1 MKKNKETLKLGSKE
15 INFEIGGLALQ
26 ANGSIVVSC
35 GGTVILA
42 TAVASSRQSD
52 LDYFPLQV
60 EYVER
65 LYAGGRIKGSR
76 WVKREGK
83 PTDEVITKARLIDR
97 CIRPLF
103 PKEFKHEVQVVVTIL
118 SLDHENDPS
127 DLGLLAVAAALHISN
142 IPWYGPIGAVRV
154 GTKDDVF
161 LVNPLKKEKESS
173 SLDLIVADSKDGVMM
188 LEGAGEQIS
197 EEKFFEAIAF
207 ASEYGKTIR
216 EFLDKLREKYGQ
228 PKMKYETPALEESS
242 IQQID
247 KIVGSK
253 INSLINELC
262 SDGKR
267 EEEVSQEMFSNL
279 DLWTE
284 EVKAV
289 LGEEIKGQFIK
300 EVINKLF
307 KKALRKSILAGK
319 RIGDRKINEIR
330 PLVASVSLLPRTH
343 GSATFQR
350 GLTKTLSVVTLG
362 TPSLKQLIENAEGE
376 ETKRY
381 MHHYFMPPYSVGE
394 TGRMGWPKRREVGHG
409 ALAEKALLPVI
420 PSEDKF
426 PYAIRVVSEIV
437 SSNGSTSMASVC
449 GSTLSLMD
457 AGVPIS
463 APVAGISVGLIKEG
477 DKSVLLTDIAG
488 VEDFNGDMD
497 FKVAGT
503 EKGITAV
510 QVDIK
515 TSGLSMEVIKEALEK
530 AKEARGQ
537 ILAVMTKAISEPRKN
552 VSQYAPKVSLL
563 HIAPEEIG
571 GVIGPGGKIIRK
583 MIEKSGCDI
592 NIEDDGTVSVSGI
605 DQKMVDGVI
614 DEIKA
619 MTREIKMGEKFTGVV
634 KRLQQFGA
642 FIEFLPGKEGLV
654 HISKLGSGFIRHP
667 RDVLKMGEKVDV
679 EVIKVDEMGRIDLG
693 LTKPLASSPK
703 KESSFRHPSASAD
716 QKQPAYRQ
724 PKRQG
729 GGAVS
734 KSPFN
739 KNLKSRFAPSRKK
752 FSR

>member
-15 INFEIGGLALQ
+15 INFEIGDLALQ
-26 ANGSIVVSC
+26 ANGSVVVSC
-35 GGTVILA
+35 GGTVVLA

-83 PTDEVITKARLIDR
+83 PSDELITSARLIDR

-103 PKEFKHEVQVVVTIL
+103 PKEFKHEVQVIATIL
-118 SLDHENDPS
+118 SLDHENDS
-127 DLGLLAVAAALHISN
+127 RDLGLLAVAAALHISN
-142 IPWYGPIGAVRV
+142 IPWHGPIGVVRV
-154 GTKDDVF
+154 GIKGGAF
-161 LVNPLKKEKESS
+161 LANPLEDEKEFSD
-173 SLDLIVADSKDGVMM
+173 LDLVVADSKDGIIM
-188 LEGAGEQIS
+188 LEGAGNQIS
-197 EEKFFEAIAF
+197 EEKFFKAVAF
-207 ASEYGKTIR
+207 AGKHGKAIR
-216 EFLDKLREKYGQ
+216 EFLDKLRERYGQ

-242 IQQID
+242 IQQIN

-253 INSLINELC
+253 INSLVKEICL
-262 SDGKR
+262 SKKR
-267 EEEVSQEMFSNL
+267 EGEISQETFSNL
-279 DLWTE
+279 DLMIE
-284 EVKAV
+284 EVKTV

-300 EVINKLF
+300 EAVEKLF

-319 RIGDRKINEIR
+319 RIGGRKIDEIR
-330 PLVASVSLLPRTH
+330 PLAASVGLLPRTH

-350 GLTKTLSVVTLG
+350 GLTKTLSVTTLG
-362 TPSLKQLIENAEGE
+362 APSLKQLIESAEGE

-394 TGRMGWPKRREVGHG
+394 TGRMGWPRRREVGHG

-463 APVAGISVGLIKEG
+463 TPVAGISVGLVKEG

-488 VEDFNGDMD
+488 IEDFNGDMD

-503 EKGITAV
+503 KKGITAV

-515 TSGLSMEVIKEALEK
+515 TSGLSMEIIKEALEK
-530 AKEARGQ
+530 AKKAREQ
-537 ILAVMTKAISEPRKN
+537 ILAVITKAIPEPRKK
-552 VSQYAPKVSLL
+552 VSQYAPKVALL
-563 HIAPEEIG
+563 HIAPEKIG
-571 GVIGPGGKIIRK
+571 GVIGSGGKIIKK

-592 NIEDDGTVSVSGI
+592 NIDDNGTVSVSGI
-605 DQKMVDGVI
+605 DQKMVEGVI

-619 MTREIKMGEKFTGVV
+619 MTREIKVGEKFIGVV
-634 KRLQQFGA
+634 KQLQQFGA

-667 RDVLKMGEKVDV
+667 RDVLKVGEKIAV

-693 LTKPLASSPK
+693 LDKPLASSPK
-703 KESSFRHPSASAD
+703 EKSSFRHPSAD
-716 QKQPAYRQ
+716 QRQPAYRQ
-724 PKRQG
+724 PERRG
-729 GGAVS
+729 GKVAS

-739 KNLKSRFAPSRKK
+739 KNLRSRFAPSRKK